1 MANRKE
7 ANHQTHA
14 GKLKLTSRERA
25 IYKRLRRPE
34 LIQRFLDEAIAYDLG
49 AGGPRCRSPRNVL
62 RDRLAACMDGALFA
76 AAALSQNG
84 FPPLLVDLEAEHDD
98 DHVLAVFR
106 QNGLWGALAK
116 SNYAGLRFR
125 EPVYR
130 TLRELAM
137 TYFEHYYNLRGEKT
151 LRTYSR
157 PVRLSRFD
165 DITWMTSEEDVW
177 AIPEYLCQI
186 SHTPIAPPAVI
197 RRLTRMDKRLFAAG
211 LVGRVD

>member
-1 MANRKE
+1 MA
-7 ANHQTHA
+7 
-14 GKLKLTSRERA
+14 LTARERA

-49 AGGPRCRSPRNVL
+49 TGGPRCRSPRNVL
-62 RDRLAACMDGALFA
+62 RDRHAACMDGALFA

-84 FPPLLVDLEAEHDD
+84 FPALLLDLEAEHDD

-165 DITWMTSEEDVW
+165 AIAWMTSEEDVW

-186 SHTPIAPPAVI
+186 SHTPIAPPVVI

-211 LVGRVD
+211 LVGRID